1 MLRSGKSQCR
11 GSVMPYSYL
20 ISQNKRGTFRLVAE
34 EIGDYF
40 EIEEMHYGLLR
51 MKRGVIPSS

>member
-51 MKRGVIPSS
+51 MKR